1 MYAEKKPQRGKGNN
15 NTVVVANEEPRVK
28 TRVQNVEGIKAT

>member
-1 MYAEKKPQRGKGNN
+1 MLKKTSKGKGNN

-28 TRVQNVEGIKAT
+28 TRVQNVEGIKVT